1 MRQYGKIIAQLRREH
16 NMTQAE
22 LGAKLNVTYQAVS
35 KWENDQSQPD
45 FATMAQIAELFHV
58 PLTIFLGGEEKETA
72 VATAAAEGAE
82 PVLGYCTVCGN
93 AVRQDNVAQQRPVLI
108 CKDCVE
114 ADARRKEEEARA
126 AEQQKERQEQGRKLA
141 NKRTRNRGLI
151 WGGVIALVVMILVA
165 VFYAIGGG
173 TAGAGIV
180 AVLITGIFVYT
191 FSSQMF
197 WGGFIFE
204 TCLFGGKII
213 GTPGIIFSFDL
224 DGFIFL
230 IVMKVIFALLKLFIF
245 LITFVFFAIVSILL
259 SPFTF
264 VPALIRVSRHGW
276 GGDD

>member
-72 VATAAAEGAE
+72 VAAAAAESAE

-180 AVLITGIFVYT
+180 AVLITGIFIYT
-191 FSSQMF
+191 FVAQMF
-197 WGGFIFE
+197 WGGFVFE

-213 GTPGIIFSFDL
+213 GTPGVIFSFDL

-276 GGDD
+276 GGDN

>member
-45 FATMAQIAELFHV
+45 FATMVQIAELFHV

-72 VATAAAEGAE
+72 VAAAAAESAE

>member
-72 VATAAAEGAE
+72 VAAAAEESAE

-245 LITFVFFAIVSILL
+245 LITFVFFAIVSILF

>member
-45 FATMAQIAELFHV
+45 FATMAQIAELFQV

-72 VATAAAEGAE
+72 VAAAAAESAE

-126 AEQQKERQEQGRKLA
+126 AEQQKERQEQGRRFA

-180 AVLITGIFVYT
+180 AVLITGIFIYT
-191 FSSQMF
+191 FVAQMF
-197 WGGFIFE
+197 WGGFVFE

-276 GGDD
+276 GGDN

>member
-58 PLTIFLGGEEKETA
+58 PLTIFLSGEENEAA
-72 VATAAAEGAE
+72 VATAAAESAE

-180 AVLITGIFVYT
+180 AVLITGIFIYT
-191 FSSQMF
+191 FVAQMF
-197 WGGFIFE
+197 WGGFVFE

>member
-72 VATAAAEGAE
+72 VAAAVAESAE

-126 AEQQKERQEQGRKLA
+126 AEQQKERQEQGRRFA

>member
-1 MRQYGKIIAQLRREH
+1 M
-16 NMTQAE
+16 
-22 LGAKLNVTYQAVS
+22 
-35 KWENDQSQPD
+35 
-45 FATMAQIAELFHV
+45 
-58 PLTIFLGGEEKETA
+58 
-72 VATAAAEGAE
+72 
-82 PVLGYCTVCGN
+82 LGYCTVCGN

-108 CKDCVE
+108 CMDCVE

-151 WGGVIALVVMILVA
+151 WGAVIALVVMILVA

-180 AVLITGIFVYT
+180 AVLITGIFIYT
-191 FSSQMF
+191 FVAQMF
-197 WGGFIFE
+197 WGGFVFE

-213 GTPGIIFSFDL
+213 GTPGVIFSFDL

-276 GGDD
+276 GGDN

>member
-58 PLTIFLGGEEKETA
+58 PLTIFLGGEENETA
-72 VATAAAEGAE
+72 GATAAAESAE

-126 AEQQKERQEQGRKLA
+126 AEEQKERQEQGRKLA

-165 VFYAIGGG
+165 VSYAIGGG

>member
-1 MRQYGKIIAQLRREH
+1 MRQYGKIIAQLRKEN

-58 PLTIFLGGEEKETA
+58 PLTIFLGGEENETA
-72 VATAAAEGAE
+72 GATAAAGSAE
-82 PVLGYCTVCGN
+82 PVLGYCPVCGN

-126 AEQQKERQEQGRKLA
+126 AEQQKERQEQGRKWA

-165 VFYAIGGG
+165 VSYAIGGG

-230 IVMKVIFALLKLFIF
+230 IVMKVFFALLKLFIF
-245 LITFVFFAIVSILL
+245 LITFVFFAIVSILF

>member
-58 PLTIFLGGEEKETA
+58 PLTIFLSGEENETA
-72 VATAAAEGAE
+72 VTNAAAESAE

-126 AEQQKERQEQGRKLA
+126 AEQQKERQEQGRRFA

-180 AVLITGIFVYT
+180 AVLITGIFIYT
-191 FSSQMF
+191 FVAQMF
-197 WGGFIFE
+197 WGGFVFE

-276 GGDD
+276 GGDN

>member
-58 PLTIFLGGEEKETA
+58 PLTIFLSGEENETA
-72 VATAAAEGAE
+72 VATAAAESAE

-114 ADARRKEEEARA
+114 AEARRKEEEARA
-126 AEQQKERQEQGRKLA
+126 AEQQKERQEQGRRFA

-151 WGGVIALVVMILVA
+151 WGAVIALVVMILVA

-180 AVLITGIFVYT
+180 AVLITGIFIYT
-191 FSSQMF
+191 FVAQMF
-197 WGGFIFE
+197 WGGVVFE

-213 GTPGIIFSFDL
+213 GTPGVIFSFDL

-276 GGDD
+276 GGDN

>member
-1 MRQYGKIIAQLRREH
+1 MRQYGKIIAQLRKEN

-58 PLTIFLGGEEKETA
+58 PLTIFLSGEENETA
-72 VATAAAEGAE
+72 VATAAAESAE

-126 AEQQKERQEQGRKLA
+126 AEQKKERQEQGRKLA

-165 VFYAIGGG
+165 VSYAIGGG

-230 IVMKVIFALLKLFIF
+230 IVMKVFFALLKLFIF
-245 LITFVFFAIVSILL
+245 LITFVFFAIVSILF

>member
-72 VATAAAEGAE
+72 VAAAAAESAE

-126 AEQQKERQEQGRKLA
+126 AEEQKERQEQGRKLA

-180 AVLITGIFVYT
+180 AVLITGIFIYA
-191 FSSQMF
+191 FASQMF

-276 GGDD
+276 GGDN

>member
-72 VATAAAEGAE
+72 VAAAAAESAE

>member
-72 VATAAAEGAE
+72 VAAAAAESAE

-264 VPALIRVSRHGW
+264 VPALIRVSQHGW
-276 GGDD
+276 GGDN

>member
-72 VATAAAEGAE
+72 VAAAVAESAE

-126 AEQQKERQEQGRKLA
+126 AEEQKERQEQGRKLA

-180 AVLITGIFVYT
+180 AVLITGIFIYT
-191 FSSQMF
+191 FVAQMF
-197 WGGFIFE
+197 WGGFVFE

>member
-58 PLTIFLGGEEKETA
+58 PLTIFLSGEENETA

-180 AVLITGIFVYT
+180 AVLITGFFVYT

>member
-72 VATAAAEGAE
+72 VAAAAAESAE

-126 AEQQKERQEQGRKLA
+126 AEQQKEWQEQGRKLA

-264 VPALIRVSRHGW
+264 VAALIRVSRHGW

>member
-58 PLTIFLGGEEKETA
+58 PLTIFLSGEENETA
-72 VATAAAEGAE
+72 VATAAAESAE

-126 AEQQKERQEQGRKLA
+126 AEQQKERQEQGRKWA

-165 VFYAIGGG
+165 VSYAIGGG

>member
-58 PLTIFLGGEEKETA
+58 PLTIFLSGEENEAA
-72 VATAAAEGAE
+72 VATAAAESAE

-126 AEQQKERQEQGRKLA
+126 AEEQKERQEQGRKLA

-180 AVLITGIFVYT
+180 AVLITGIFIYT
-191 FSSQMF
+191 FVAQMF
-197 WGGFIFE
+197 WGGFVFE

-213 GTPGIIFSFDL
+213 GTPGVIFSFDL

-276 GGDD
+276 GGDN

>member
-1 MRQYGKIIAQLRREH
+1 MRQYGKIIAQLRKEN

-45 FATMAQIAELFHV
+45 FSTMAQIAELFHV
-58 PLTIFLGGEEKETA
+58 PLTIFLGEDAPEA
-72 VATAAAEGAE
+72 ALAAESGE
-82 PVLGYCTVCGN
+82 GVLGYCTVCGN
-93 AVRQDNVAQQRPVLI
+93 AVRKDNVAQQRPVLI

-165 VFYAIGGG
+165 VSYAIGGG

-230 IVMKVIFALLKLFIF
+230 IVMKVFFALLKLFIF
-245 LITFVFFAIVSILL
+245 LITFVFFAIVSILF

>member
-58 PLTIFLGGEEKETA
+58 PLTIFLSGEENETA
-72 VATAAAEGAE
+72 VATAAAESAE

-126 AEQQKERQEQGRKLA
+126 AEEQKERQEQGRKLA

-180 AVLITGIFVYT
+180 AVLITGIFIYT
-191 FSSQMF
+191 FVAQMF
-197 WGGFIFE
+197 WGGFVFE

>member
-1 MRQYGKIIAQLRREH
+1 MRQYGKIIAQLRKEN

-58 PLTIFLGGEEKETA
+58 PLTIFLSGEENETA
-72 VATAAAEGAE
+72 VATAAAESAE

-126 AEQQKERQEQGRKLA
+126 AEQKKERQEQGRKLA

-151 WGGVIALVVMILVA
+151 WGAVIALVVMILVA

-180 AVLITGIFVYT
+180 AVLITGIFIYT
-191 FSSQMF
+191 FVAQMF
-197 WGGFIFE
+197 WGGFVFE

-276 GGDD
+276 GGDN

>member
-58 PLTIFLGGEEKETA
+58 PLTIFLSGEENETA
-72 VATAAAEGAE
+72 VATAAAESAE

-126 AEQQKERQEQGRKLA
+126 AEQQKERQEQGRRLA

-180 AVLITGIFVYT
+180 AVLITGIFIYT
-191 FSSQMF
+191 FVAQMF
-197 WGGFIFE
+197 WGGFVFE

-213 GTPGIIFSFDL
+213 GTPGVIFSFDL

-276 GGDD
+276 GGDK

>member
-58 PLTIFLGGEEKETA
+58 PLTIFLSGEENETA

-126 AEQQKERQEQGRKLA
+126 AEQQKERQEQGRKWA

-245 LITFVFFAIVSILL
+245 LITFVFFAIVSILF

>member
-1 MRQYGKIIAQLRREH
+1 MRQYGKIIAQLRKEN

-58 PLTIFLGGEEKETA
+58 PLTIFLSGEENEAA
-72 VATAAAEGAE
+72 VATAAAESAE

-126 AEQQKERQEQGRKLA
+126 AEQQKERQEQGRKWA

-165 VFYAIGGG
+165 VSYAIGGG

>member
-58 PLTIFLGGEEKETA
+58 PLTIFLSGEENETA
-72 VATAAAEGAE
+72 VATAAAESVE

-126 AEQQKERQEQGRKLA
+126 AEQQKERQEQGRRFA

-151 WGGVIALVVMILVA
+151 WGAVIALVVMILVA

-180 AVLITGIFVYT
+180 AVLITGIFIYT
-191 FSSQMF
+191 FVAQMF
-197 WGGFIFE
+197 WGGFVFE

-213 GTPGIIFSFDL
+213 GTPGVIFSFDL

-276 GGDD
+276 GGDN

>member
-58 PLTIFLGGEEKETA
+58 PLTIFLSGEENEAA
-72 VATAAAEGAE
+72 VATATAESAE

-276 GGDD
+276 GGDN

>member
-58 PLTIFLGGEEKETA
+58 PLTIFLSGEENEVA
-72 VATAAAEGAE
+72 VATAAAESAE

-126 AEQQKERQEQGRKLA
+126 AEQQKERQEQGRRFA

-151 WGGVIALVVMILVA
+151 WGAVIALVVMILVA

-180 AVLITGIFVYT
+180 AVLITGIFIYT
-191 FSSQMF
+191 FVAQMF
-197 WGGFIFE
+197 WGGFVFE

-276 GGDD
+276 GGDN

>member
-72 VATAAAEGAE
+72 VAAAAAESAE

-276 GGDD
+276 GGDN

>member
-58 PLTIFLGGEEKETA
+58 PLTIFLSGEENEAA
-72 VATAAAEGAE
+72 VAAAAAESAE

>member
-1 MRQYGKIIAQLRREH
+1 M
-16 NMTQAE
+16 
-22 LGAKLNVTYQAVS
+22 
-35 KWENDQSQPD
+35 
-45 FATMAQIAELFHV
+45 
-58 PLTIFLGGEEKETA
+58 
-72 VATAAAEGAE
+72 
-82 PVLGYCTVCGN
+82 LGYCTVCGN

-108 CKDCVE
+108 CMDCVE

-151 WGGVIALVVMILVA
+151 WGAVIALVVMILVA

-180 AVLITGIFVYT
+180 AVLITGIFIYT
-191 FSSQMF
+191 FVAQMF
-197 WGGFIFE
+197 WGGFVFE

>member
-58 PLTIFLGGEEKETA
+58 PLTIFLSGEENETA

-180 AVLITGIFVYT
+180 AVLITGIFIYT
-191 FSSQMF
+191 FVAQMF
-197 WGGFIFE
+197 WGGFVFE

>member
-58 PLTIFLGGEEKETA
+58 PLTIFLGGEENEAA
-72 VATAAAEGAE
+72 VATAAAESAE

-264 VPALIRVSRHGW
+264 VPALIRVSQHGW
-276 GGDD
+276 GGDN

>member
-58 PLTIFLGGEEKETA
+58 PLTIFLSGEENEAA
-72 VATAAAEGAE
+72 VAAAAAESAE

-180 AVLITGIFVYT
+180 AVLITGIFIYT
-191 FSSQMF
+191 FVAQMF
-197 WGGFIFE
+197 WGGFVFE

-213 GTPGIIFSFDL
+213 GTPGVIFSFDL

-276 GGDD
+276 GGDN

>member
-58 PLTIFLGGEEKETA
+58 PLTIFLSGEENEAA
-72 VATAAAEGAE
+72 VATAAAESAE

>member
-58 PLTIFLGGEEKETA
+58 PLTIFLSGEENETA
-72 VATAAAEGAE
+72 VATAAAESAE

>member
-1 MRQYGKIIAQLRREH
+1 MRQYGKIIAQLRKEN

-58 PLTIFLGGEEKETA
+58 PLTIFLGGEENETA
-72 VATAAAEGAE
+72 VATAAAESAE

-93 AVRQDNVAQQRPVLI
+93 AVRKDNVAQQRPVLI

-114 ADARRKEEEARA
+114 ADARRKEEETRA
-126 AEQQKERQEQGRKLA
+126 AEQQKERQEQGRKWA

-173 TAGAGIV
+173 TAGAGIG

-230 IVMKVIFALLKLFIF
+230 IVMKVFFALLKLFIF
-245 LITFVFFAIVSILL
+245 LITFVFFAIVSILF

>member
-72 VATAAAEGAE
+72 VAAAAAESAE

-173 TAGAGIV
+173 TA
-180 AVLITGIFVYT
+180 
-191 FSSQMF
+191 
-197 WGGFIFE
+197 
-204 TCLFGGKII
+204 
-213 GTPGIIFSFDL
+213 
-224 DGFIFL
+224 
-230 IVMKVIFALLKLFIF
+230 
-245 LITFVFFAIVSILL
+245 
-259 SPFTF
+259 
-264 VPALIRVSRHGW
+264 
-276 GGDD
+276 